1 MAVMPEGA
9 RIEHIREAVAAQE
22 AEAERHA
29 IHLRGADMIRPIV
42 ALPLDWVVL
51 NPRSHRIKAQI
62 LSHPQSR
69 QLLDDPY
76 SESSQAIIAE
86 LLRATEDFEDLKA
99 NLLERGQ
106 RHAGVATHAGVLVN
120 ANRRA
125 MALRDVGVNHI
136 KVAVLPADVLERE
149 IDELELS
156 LQLERTFQVDYSFT
170 NELLFVD
177 DLILQYGYSTGQV
190 AQMLSW
196 QPRKVEQW
204 VRLLAL
210 VRDIIARS
218 AGRIPLTYF
227 DDDAPRS
234 ALIEADRAYE
244 GLKRTDAAG
253 AQRLLEARLT
263 GLLLGVRYRSLRHVQ
278 EDFLARH
285 WRPVIEDAEED
296 VVRDSI
302 PLLEG
307 ANALGADVPGL
318 EELGGEEDAPITVL
332 DFVARTFSDPV
343 VNLPRDGTPTAVD
356 RSAWVEGLR
365 DSMEEAVRV
374 AQLTER
380 QEDRLNTPLQYL
392 KDAVRALEGALD
404 AHRDVGHLE
413 QFNSNRYQELVERA
427 REAVEALVDAP
438 PAGE

>member
-1 MAVMPEGA
+1 MPENA

-29 IHLRGADMIRPIV
+29 IHLRGSDIIRPVV
-42 ALPLDWVVL
+42 AIPVDWVVL

-62 LSHPQSR
+62 LSHPQSG

-76 SESSQAIIAE
+76 SETSQAIVAD
-86 LLRATEDFEDLKA
+86 LLRATEDFDDLKA
-99 NLLERGQ
+99 NLAEREQ
-106 RHAGVATHAGVLVN
+106 RHPGVVTHAGVLVN

-125 MALRDVGVNHI
+125 MALRDIGVNHI
-136 KVAVLPADVLERE
+136 KVAVLPADVIERE

-177 DLILQYGYSTGQV
+177 DLIIQYGYSTAQV

-196 QPRKVEQW
+196 PTRKIEQW

-218 AGRIPLTYF
+218 DGRIPLTYF
-227 DDDAPRS
+227 DEDAPRS

-253 AQRLLEARLT
+253 AQRLLETRLT

-278 EDFLARH
+278 ENFVARH
-285 WRPVIEDAEED
+285 WKPVIEDAEQD
-296 VVRDSI
+296 IVRDSV

-307 ANALGADVPGL
+307 TGTGDADIPGL
-318 EELGGEEDAPITVL
+318 DELGGGEEAAVGVL
-332 DFVARTFSDPV
+332 DLVARTFNDDV
-343 VNLPRDGTPTAVD
+343 VNLPTDGAPTAVD
-356 RSAWVEGLR
+356 RSAWVDGLR
-365 DSMEEAVRV
+365 DSMEEAVRL
-374 AQLTER
+374 AQMTER
-380 QEDRLNTPLQYL
+380 QEDRLNAPLQYL

-404 AHRDVGHLE
+404 AHRDVGDVE
-413 QFNSNRYQELVERA
+413 QFNSTRYQELVERA
-427 REAVEALVDAP
+427 REAVEALGDAR
-438 PAGE
+438 PAAD

>member
-1 MAVMPEGA
+1 MPESA

-29 IHLRGADMIRPIV
+29 IHLRGSDMIRPIV

-62 LSHPQSR
+62 LSHPQSQ

-76 SESSQAIIAE
+76 SETSQAVVAD
-86 LLRATEDFEDLKA
+86 LLRATEDFDDLKA
-99 NLLERGQ
+99 NLLDREQ
-106 RHAGVATHAGVLVN
+106 RHPGVVTHAGVLVN

-125 MALRDVGVNHI
+125 MALRDLGVNHI
-136 KVAVLPADVLERE
+136 KVAVLPADVIERE

-177 DLILQYGYSTGQV
+177 DLIIQYSYSTAQV

-196 QPRKVEQW
+196 QARKVEQW

-218 AGRIPLTYF
+218 DARIPLTYF

-253 AQRLLEARLT
+253 AQRLLETRLT
-263 GLLLGVRYRSLRHVQ
+263 GLLLGVRYRSLRRVQ
-278 EDFLARH
+278 ENFVVRH
-285 WRPVIEDAEED
+285 WRPVIEDAEQEI
-296 VVRDSI
+296 VRDSVT
-302 PLLEG
+302 LLKG
-307 ANALGADVPGL
+307 RSTAGADIPGL
-318 EELGGEEDAPITVL
+318 EELGAAEEAPVGVL
-332 DFVARTFSDPV
+332 DLVARTFNDPV
-343 VNLPRDGTPTAVD
+343 VNLPTDGEPTAVD

-365 DSMEEAVRV
+365 DSMEEAVRL
-374 AQLTER
+374 AEMTER
-380 QEDRLNTPLQYL
+380 QEDRLNAPLQYL

-404 AHRDVGHLE
+404 AHRDVSDLE
-413 QFNSNRYQELVERA
+413 QFNSTRYQELVQRA
-427 REAVEALVDAP
+427 REAVAALVDTRPSAD
-438 PAGE
+438 